1 MAQAFDLAGRTNP
14 SGCPPSFAQFAE
26 GGNHDRLR
34 NAVGAEGTKSC
45 VGSIA
50 TRPCKKRKDGAPPA
64 QMAHTSIVE
73 SRATRRP
80 SGFILCSA
88 HPAARFRSNVRGM
101 FRHSREGMRRN
112 LPSSDALPSGLSLL
126 TVTPLPECF

>member
-26 GGNHDRLR
+26 GGNHDRIR

-88 HPAARFRSNVRGM
+88 HPAARFRSNVRCSATLARGCAGICQAQM
-101 FRHSREGMRRN
+101 HFPPGCH
-112 LPSSDALPSGLSLL
+112 
-126 TVTPLPECF
+126 F